1 MSRRTPA
8 LRPAFAVLLLAL
20 TSLLSCG
27 REVTGPG
34 GRGRL
39 AEVQLNPVFPELR
52 LSGTGEVLSIGSVVD
67 FASVRLVLVRTNGD
81 TVVDR
86 VVPFPADSTSIEL
99 RLNVILSDAA
109 TPQGE
114 PFAAAMRYITA
125 AGDTV
130 FSAGPVPVIGRPVGS
145 TPVPPPV
152 IPLSYVGPGAN
163 ASTLAMTPPA
173 FTGTITQQVTFS
185 SVVRDSANAVITTVP
200 VAYTS
205 TDSARVRVDLRTG
218 VATLLGARGSALI
231 IGQTL
236 TGPADTSVVNITPTA
251 SAIALASGGGQS
263 VRQGL
268 PFAQPIRVR
277 VNAADGI
284 GVAGVPVDFTVL
296 SGLGTTSQPA
306 DTTDANGFAEVTWI
320 AGDSAGTAQL
330 RATVRTTAFTV
341 TVAGTQLS
349 SAPSALTFGSQ
360 PANITAGDTLPQIA
374 IVVRDATAD
383 TVRGY
388 NGPVELSLV
397 GGTTGAN
404 LLGYE
409 PLSATNGVVL
419 YTGLTVDRGG
429 TGYRLV
435 ASIPNGGPTAQ
446 SNPFDAA
453 ATLPAGI
460 QLVSGGGQTVPP
472 STALPDSIVVRVVDR
487 FNVGKAGVT
496 VNWVIGAGGGS
507 VSPTSGVTDANGRA
521 ATQWT
526 LGASGLQQLRAESGQ
541 LNPVTVGASVQAGG
555 GAPVLFLPLDA
566 VSVAAGRSRPISVFL
581 TNPTPTPLTVNF
593 TMRDPVAAW
602 GGATLL
608 IPAGGQQVQAVL
620 QGVTGGSTW
629 GIVSS
634 AAGTDS
640 LQVLVDSASAF
651 IDLVPTN
658 RVAVGDTIRTLVIL
672 DEPAPAGGLTV
683 TVVSTDSSRVLVAP
697 GTGRGPQERV
707 CQTCPDLRDGT
718 TLEPVEEVRLLAP
731 PAGTATLTIPEGQ
744 LSAPLVVLPVAPA
757 IGEGTPVPLTVT
769 APGLVGTGTSLIPRT
784 ARIDANCSYCEM
796 TIGTIDELF
805 VSISEELRRTTTLH
819 VRSLDPAIAIAVDT
833 IVGISRGRTG
843 MDEYLRV
850 TGVSV
855 GTARFVFEAEGL
867 APDTLSLNVYPRR
880 LSAFST
886 ALVVERG
893 GRTSFSV
900 YTGYDTGNGA
910 SYSGPLLGT
919 LPVSFVPRDPA
930 ILRVDRTAQELG
942 PGDYRTLHVLSGES
956 TGTTWVDYAAPGWG
970 SDSIEV
976 TVIAPI
982 LSTAGNFTQM
992 GLGLVQDFWVTSGS
1006 DDYRSSSTTVTAAS
1020 SAPGVVRVLT
1030 PEGTFGRDGSVAVRL
1045 QALALG
1051 VSTLTFASP
1060 GYDTVT
1066 FVMQVVT
1073 PELVLGAYTTP
1084 QTLVADSALRTIT
1097 TFLRA
1102 GGTYQD
1108 AADTLRGVMRSTNPS
1123 VLVVT
1128 DSVLVF
1134 PMDNYFTATGGF
1146 RAVGPGTAQ
1155 VVVDLPGFT
1164 SDTSAVITVQ
1174 PFRLFFPATVV
1185 QAGQGMVATTT
1196 LQRRNPPSTPVEVT
1210 LELRG
1215 PNGATLP
1222 QLLDTIPAGATQTTI
1237 TVHGGPTLGID
1248 TLFATAAGMGPDT
1261 ILVQT
1266 IRPRIEFA
1274 PATPMRLNTA
1284 YDEIGAFI
1292 YAPNFNQRAPVAEK
1306 RFVVT
1311 SSDTAVVRVTQDT
1324 IVFSAGQ
1331 AFATRR
1337 AGVFASAPGTA
1348 VLVATSLDGS
1358 VDPDTV
1364 TVTVEAPRL
1373 THNSY
1378 GTLVMAMQ
1386 QVTYPGEVYID
1397 RGAFGPALW
1406 VHLKSSDTTVAT
1418 VPDSVL
1424 IEAGSYY
1431 AYFDVTTRERMGS
1444 AVIEFTARGH
1454 VGGTLPVFVTR
1465 AEVEGYTWG
1474 NPAVGARTPLEV
1486 YTFVPGGYTRY
1497 FTVPVPIQVSVRD
1510 ASIATAD
1517 STSVTLQP
1525 GEYFSNA
1532 VRVRGVAPGLT
1543 TIAVRDAREAGFA
1556 LLEGNTADLIVRSGR
1571 LRFGQEDYVMAP
1583 GAIAPFNA
1591 YVYPEQ
1597 SVDSLWVRVRAIG
1610 GRVAVAE
1617 DSLLIGDLSGSG
1629 YFTLSGVSAGED
1641 TLVVE
1646 GAGFR
1651 PDTVLA
1657 RVQPGR
1663 LRAATPLPVT
1673 LMQGDTAFVR
1683 IELQNFDGATAS
1695 AGPAGLALTLAPS
1708 AGLSTYQGSAPTPT
1722 TTVAIPFG
1730 QAHADFRIRGDTAG
1744 QQTITLSVPGF
1755 GTFTQTITVRAR
1767 E

>member
-8 LRPAFAVLLLAL
+8 IRPAFAVLLLAL

-52 LSGTGEVLSIGSVVD
+52 LGGSGEVLSIGSVVD
-67 FASVRLVLVRTNGD
+67 FASVRLVLVRTDGD

-99 RLNVILSDAA
+99 RLNVVLSDAA

-145 TPVPPPV
+145 APVPPPT

-163 ASTLAMTPPA
+163 AASLAMTPA
-173 FTGTITQQVTFS
+173 GFTGTINQQVTFS

-218 VATLLGARGSALI
+218 VATLIGARGSALI

-236 TGPADTSVVNITPTA
+236 TGPADTSVVDITPTA
-251 SAIALASGGGQS
+251 ASIALVSGGGQS

-268 PFAQPIRVR
+268 PFPQPVRVR

-306 DTTDANGFAEVTWI
+306 DTTDANGFAEVTWT

-330 RATVRTTAFTV
+330 RATVRATAFTV

-388 NGPVELSLV
+388 NGPVELALA
-397 GGTTGAN
+397 GGTAGAT
-404 LLGYE
+404 LRGYE
-409 PLSATNGVVL
+409 PLTATNGVVL

-429 TGYRLV
+429 AGYRLV

-453 ATLPAGI
+453 PTAPAAI
-460 QLVSGGGQTVPP
+460 QLVSGAGQTVPP

-487 FNVGKAGVT
+487 FNIGKAGVT
-496 VNWVIGAGGGS
+496 VNWVVAAGGGS
-507 VSPTSGVTDANGRA
+507 AAPTSSVTDANGRA
-521 ATQWT
+521 ATQWM

-555 GAPVLFLPLDA
+555 GTPVLFLPLDA
-566 VSVAAGRSRPISVFL
+566 VNVSAGRSRPIAVFL
-581 TNPTPTPLTVNF
+581 TNPTPSPLTVNF
-593 TMRDPVAAW
+593 TMRDAVATW
-602 GGATLL
+602 GSASLV

-620 QGVTGGSTW
+620 QGVSGGSTW
-629 GIVSS
+629 GVVSS

-651 IDLVPTN
+651 IDLSSFN
-658 RVAVGDTIRTLVIL
+658 QVAVGDTVRTLVIL
-672 DEPAPAGGLTV
+672 DEPAPAGGLLV
-683 TVVSTDSSRVLVAP
+683 TVVSTDSARVLVAP
-697 GTGRGPQERV
+697 GTGRGPQEPV
-707 CQTCPDLRDGT
+707 CQTCPDLRDAT
-718 TLEPVEEVRLLAP
+718 TLEPADDVRLLAP

-744 LSAPLVVLPVAPA
+744 LSAPLVVLPIAPA
-757 IGEGTPVPLTVT
+757 EGEGTPVPLTVA
-769 APGLVGTGTSLIPRT
+769 APGLVGTGTSVIPRT

-796 TIGTIDELF
+796 TVGTIDQVWATL
-805 VSISEELRRTTTLH
+805 SERLRRVTTLR
-819 VRSLDPAIAIAVDT
+819 VRSLDPAVAIALDT
-833 IVGISRGRTG
+833 LAGVPRGETSIDAELRITG
-843 MDEYLRV
+843 L
-850 TGVSV
+850 TV
-855 GTARFVFEAEGL
+855 GTARFAFEADGL
-867 APDTLSLNVYPRR
+867 EPDTLTLPVYPRR
-880 LSAFST
+880 ITTFTSSLA
-886 ALVVERG
+886 VENG
-893 GRTSFSV
+893 GRTDFYV
-900 YTGYDTGNGA
+900 YLGYDTGNGVG
-910 SYSGPLLGT
+910 YSGPLLGSVN
-919 LPVSFVPRDPA
+919 VSVTSRDPS
-930 ILRVDRTAQELG
+930 IVRVDRSARELG
-942 PGDYRTLHVLSGES
+942 PGEYSTQLVVYGENA
-956 TGTTWVDYAAPGWG
+956 GTTWLDYAAPGWG
-970 SDSIEV
+970 SDSVEV
-976 TVIAPI
+976 TVIAPT
-982 LSTAGNFTQM
+982 LRTTGNVSQM
-992 GLGLVQDFWVTSGS
+992 GLGLVDDFWVYAAT
-1006 DDYRSSSTTVTAAS
+1006 DDRASTGTLTATS

-1030 PEGTFGRDGSVAVRL
+1030 PDAAFGSDGSAPVRL

-1051 VSTLTFASP
+1051 TATLTFAAP

-1066 FVMQVVT
+1066 YVMQVVT
-1073 PELVLGAYTTP
+1073 PELLLGAYTSP
-1084 QTLVADSALRTIT
+1084 QTVVADSALRTVT

-1102 GGTYQD
+1102 GGTYQG
-1108 AADTLRGVMRSTNPS
+1108 AADTVRGVMRSTNPA

-1134 PMDNYFTATGGF
+1134 PMDSYYSASGGF

-1155 VVVDLPGFT
+1155 VVVDLPGAT

-1185 QAGQGMVATTT
+1185 QAGLGMVATTT
-1196 LQRRNPPSTPVEVT
+1196 LQRRNPPSQPVEVT

-1215 PNGATLP
+1215 PSGATLP
-1222 QLLDTIPAGATQTTI
+1222 QALDTIAGGATQATI
-1237 TVHGGPTLGID
+1237 TVHGGTTLGTD

-1274 PATPMRLNTA
+1274 PANPMRLNTA
-1284 YDEIGAFI
+1284 YDDIGAFI

-1324 IVFSAGQ
+1324 IVFSPGQ
-1331 AFATRR
+1331 TVATRR
-1337 AGVFASAPGTA
+1337 AGVFASAPGNA

-1364 TVTVEAPRL
+1364 PVSVEAPRL

-1378 GTLVMAMQ
+1378 GPLVMGMQ
-1386 QVTYPGEVYID
+1386 QVTYPGEVYLNRD
-1397 RGAFGPALW
+1397 AYGPALW
-1406 VHLKSSDTTVAT
+1406 VHLKSSDTTIVT
-1418 VPDSVL
+1418 VPDSIL
-1424 IEAGSYY
+1424 LESGSYY
-1431 AYFDVTTRERMGS
+1431 AYLDVTARERMGS
-1444 AVIEFTARGH
+1444 AVIEFTAAGFQ
-1454 VGGTLPVFVTR
+1454 GGTIPVFVTR
-1465 AEVEGYTWG
+1465 TEVEAYTWG
-1474 NPAVGARTPLEV
+1474 NPAVGARVPLEL
-1486 YTFVPGGYTRY
+1486 YATVPGGYTRY
-1497 FTVPVPIQVSVRD
+1497 FTVPVPIQISVRD
-1510 ASIATAD
+1510 PGVATVD

-1525 GEYFSNA
+1525 GEYYNSTA
-1532 VRVRGVAPGLT
+1532 RILGVAAGIT
-1543 TIAVRDAREAGFA
+1543 TVSVRDNREAGFA
-1556 LLEGNTADLIVRSGR
+1556 LLEGNAVDVAVQPGQ
-1571 LRFGQEDYVMAP
+1571 LRFGQTEYVMAP
-1583 GAIAPFNA
+1583 GASPPYNT

-1597 SVDSLWVRVRAIG
+1597 DVDSLWVRLRTVG
-1610 GRVAVAE
+1610 GRAAIVN
-1617 DSLLIGDLSGSG
+1617 DSLLIGDLVG
-1629 YFTLSGVSAGED
+1629 YGDFTLYGVTAGVD
-1641 TLVVE
+1641 TLIAE
-1646 GAGFR
+1646 GDGFR
-1651 PDTVLA
+1651 PDTIIV
-1657 RVQPGR
+1657 RVEPGR
-1663 LRAATPLPVT
+1663 LRASTPLPVT

-1683 IELQNFDGATAS
+1683 MELLNFDGGVAS
-1695 AGPAGLALTLAPS
+1695 AGPAGLTLTLAPS
-1708 AGLSTYQGSAPTPT
+1708 AGLSTYQAATAT
-1722 TTVAIPFG
+1722 TAITIPFG
-1730 QAHADFRIRGDTAG
+1730 QAYADFRIRGDTVG

-1755 GTFTQTITVRAR
+1755 GTLTQTITVRAR